1 MIIIWKCNSLYL
13 NLRKHLRNL
22 FIMNF
27 YDKVGKMAI
36 GSRLR
41 GLSDMIT
48 TDAAQLYHI
57 YGVDIQ
63 PRWWPVFYSLTQTIE
78 NSITAIGLEI
88 GQSHAS
94 VSQVVREMAKQGFVT
109 ERKNKHDKRKNFV
122 SLTEKGKIAAMK
134 LTDQHKD
141 VSAAIDK
148 AFSESQ
154 YDLWKAIEEWEY
166 LLGQKSL
173 LRRVEEEKKK
183 RESGKVVIVDYTPE
197 HQQAF
202 RRLNEEWIAQYF
214 RMEEYDYK
222 QLDHPKEYILD
233 KGGHIFMALY
243 EGETVGACGIIKM
256 TDKKYELAKMAVSP
270 RAQGKSIGLL
280 LGQACIDKARELGA
294 DTIYLESNTMLKPAI
309 NLYLKLGFQKITG
322 PPSPYER
329 SNIQMEL
336 KFT

>member
-1 MIIIWKCNSLYL
+1 MD
-13 NLRKHLRNL
+13 
-22 FIMNF
+22 F
-27 YDKVGKMAI
+27 YNKVGKMAI

-63 PRWWPVFYSLTQTIE
+63 PRWWPVFYSLTQTTE
-78 NSITAIGLEI
+78 NSITAIGNEI
-88 GQSHAS
+88 GQTHAS

-122 SLTEKGKIAAMK
+122 SLTDKGKTAAMK
-134 LTDQHKD
+134 LNDQHKD
-141 VSAAIDK
+141 VSAAINK

-166 LLGQKSL
+166 LLEQKSL
-173 LRRVEEEKKK
+173 LRRVQEEKKK
-183 RESGKVVIVDYTPE
+183 REGSMVQVIDYNPE
-197 HQQAF
+197 HKCIFKQ
-202 RRLNEEWIAQYF
+202 LNEEWIRQYF
-214 RMEEYDYK
+214 KMEESDYK
-222 QLDHPKEYILD
+222 ALDHPDEYIIAQ
-233 KGGHIFMALY
+233 GGHIFMAVY
-243 EGETVGACGIIKM
+243 EGEVVGTCAIIKM
-256 TDKKYELAKMAVSP
+256 NGKKFELAKMAVSP
-270 RAQGKSIGLL
+270 RAQGKSIGFL
-280 LGQACIDKARELGA
+280 LGQACINKAKELGA
-294 DTIYLESNTMLKPAI
+294 ETVYLESNTLLKPAI

-336 KFT
+336 AL

>member
-1 MIIIWKCNSLYL
+1 
-13 NLRKHLRNL
+13 
-22 FIMNF
+22 MNF

-48 TDAAQLYHI
+48 TDAAQLYNI

-63 PRWWPVFYSLTQTIE
+63 PRWWPVFYSLTQTFE
-78 NSITAIGLEI
+78 NSITAIGTEI
-88 GQSHAS
+88 GQTHAS

-122 SLTEKGKIAAMK
+122 SLTDKGKAAAMK
-134 LTDQHKD
+134 LHDQHKD
-141 VSAAIDK
+141 VSAAINK

-166 LLGQKSL
+166 LLEQKSL
-173 LRRVEEEKKK
+173 LRRVREEKKK
-183 RESGKVVIVDYTPE
+183 REGNMVHIIDYAAE
-197 HQQAF
+197 HKGLFKQ
-202 RRLNEEWIAQYF
+202 LNEEWIRQYF
-214 RMEEYDYK
+214 KMEESDYK
-222 QLDHPKEYILD
+222 ALDHPDDYIIAH
-233 KGGHIFMALY
+233 GGHIYMAVY
-243 EGETVGACGIIKM
+243 EEEVVGTCALIKM
-256 TDKKYELAKMAVSP
+256 NDKKFELAKMAVSP
-270 RAQGKSIGLL
+270 RAQGKSIGTL
-280 LGQACIDKARELGA
+280 LGQACIKKARELGA
-294 DTIYLESNTMLKPAI
+294 DTVYLESNTLLKPAI

-336 KFT
+336 RLSE

>member
-1 MIIIWKCNSLYL
+1 
-13 NLRKHLRNL
+13 
-22 FIMNF
+22 MNFF

-41 GLSDMIT
+41 GLSDMVT

-63 PRWWPVFYSLTQTIE
+63 PRWWPVFYSLTQTTE
-78 NSITAIGLEI
+78 NSITAIGNEI

-122 SLTEKGKIAAMK
+122 SLTEKGMCAATK

-141 VSAAIDK
+141 VSAAINK

-166 LLGQKSL
+166 LLEQKSL
-173 LRRVEEEKKK
+173 LRRVQEEKKK
-183 RESGKVVIVDYTPE
+183 REGSMVRVIDYAPE
-197 HQQAF
+197 HKSIFKQ
-202 RRLNEEWIAQYF
+202 LNEEWIRQYF
-214 RMEEYDYK
+214 KMEESDYK
-222 QLDHPKEYILD
+222 ALDHPDEYIIAP
-233 KGGHIFMALY
+233 GGAIFIAVY
-243 EGETVGACGIIKM
+243 EGEVVGTCAIIKM
-256 TDKKYELAKMAVSP
+256 NDKKFELAKMAVSP
-270 RAQGKSIGLL
+270 RAQGKSIGFL
-280 LGQACIDKARELGA
+280 LGKACIHKAKELGA
-294 DTIYLESNTMLKPAI
+294 ETVYLESNTLLKPAI

-336 KFT
+336 AL

>member
-1 MIIIWKCNSLYL
+1 
-13 NLRKHLRNL
+13 
-22 FIMNF
+22 MNF

-48 TDAAQLYHI
+48 TDAAQLYHV

-78 NSITAIGLEI
+78 NSITAIGNEI

-122 SLTEKGKIAAMK
+122 SLTEKGKAAAMK
-134 LTDQHKD
+134 LNDQHKD

-166 LLGQKSL
+166 LLEQKSL

-183 RESGKVVIVDYTPE
+183 RESSKVQIVDYKPE
-197 HQQAF
+197 HKHAF
-202 RRLNEEWIAQYF
+202 KQLNEEWITQYF
-214 RMEEYDYK
+214 RMEESDHK
-222 QLDHPKEYILD
+222 SLDHPDEYIID
-233 KGGHIFMALY
+233 KGGHIFMAVY
-243 EGETVGACGIIKM
+243 EGEVVGACAIIKM
-256 TDKKYELAKMAVSP
+256 EGKKFELAKMAVSP
-270 RAQGKSIGLL
+270 KAQGKSIGTL
-280 LGQACIDKARELGA
+280 LGQACIDKAKALGA
-294 DTIYLESNTMLKPAI
+294 DAVYLESNTMLKPAI
-309 NLYLKLGFQKITG
+309 SLYRKLGFEKITG

-329 SNIQMEL
+329 ANIQMEL
-336 KFT
+336 TL

>member
-1 MIIIWKCNSLYL
+1 MS
-13 NLRKHLRNL
+13 
-22 FIMNF
+22 F
-27 YDKVGKMAI
+27 YNKVGKMAI

-41 GLSDMIT
+41 GLSDIIT

-63 PRWWPVFYSLTQTIE
+63 PRWWPVFYSLMQTTE
-78 NSITAIGLEI
+78 NSITAIGNEI

-122 SLTEKGKIAAMK
+122 SLTEKGKCAATK
-134 LTDQHKD
+134 LNDQHKD
-141 VSAAIDK
+141 VSAAINK

-166 LLGQKSL
+166 LLEQKSL
-173 LRRVEEEKKK
+173 LRRVQEEKKK
-183 RESGKVVIVDYTPE
+183 REGGMVQIVDYTPE
-197 HQQAF
+197 HKCLFKQ
-202 RRLNEEWIAQYF
+202 LNEEWIRQYF
-214 RMEEYDYK
+214 KMEESDYK
-222 QLDHPKEYILD
+222 ALDHPDEYIVAP
-233 KGGHIFMALY
+233 GGHIFMAVY
-243 EGETVGACGIIKM
+243 EGEVVGTCAIIKM
-256 TDKKYELAKMAVSP
+256 NGKKFELAKMAVSP
-270 RAQGKSIGLL
+270 RAQGKSIGTL
-280 LGQACIDKARELGA
+280 LGQACIKKAKELGA
-294 DTIYLESNTMLKPAI
+294 DTVYLESNTLLKPAI

-336 KFT
+336 AL

>member
-1 MIIIWKCNSLYL
+1 
-13 NLRKHLRNL
+13 
-22 FIMNF
+22 MNF

-63 PRWWPVFYSLTQTIE
+63 PRWWPVFYSLTQTAE
-78 NSITAIGLEI
+78 NSITAIGNEI
-88 GQSHAS
+88 GQTHAS

-122 SLTEKGKIAAMK
+122 SLTDKGKAAAMK
-134 LTDQHKD
+134 LNDQHKD
-141 VSAAIDK
+141 VSAAINR

-166 LLGQKSL
+166 LLEQKSL
-173 LRRVEEEKKK
+173 LRRVQEEKKK
-183 RESGKVVIVDYTPE
+183 REGNMVRIIDYAPE
-197 HQQAF
+197 HKCAF
-202 RRLNEEWIAQYF
+202 KQLNEEWIRQYF
-214 RMEEYDYK
+214 KMEESDYK
-222 QLDHPKEYILD
+222 ALDHPDDYIIAG
-233 KGGHIFMALY
+233 GGHIFMAVY
-243 EGETVGACGIIKM
+243 DDEVVGTCAIIKM
-256 TDKKYELAKMAVSP
+256 NDKKFELAKMAVSP
-270 RAQGKSIGLL
+270 RAQGKSIGTL
-280 LGQACIDKARELGA
+280 LGQACINKAKELGA
-294 DTIYLESNTMLKPAI
+294 NTVYLESNTLLKPAI
-309 NLYLKLGFQKITG
+309 SLYLKLGFQKITG

-336 KFT
+336 TL